1 MKAIDRPALT
11 RAPYSMRYVGA
22 RSAAAILLALF
33 LSPSAAL
40 PQPRGVS
47 LVGRVVDAD
56 NDRPL
61 RRAMVSMARQN
72 VQARAVLTDEDGR
85 FAIDLSDPSIA
96 IVITKAGYASTVIE
110 IDRRTPAREL
120 DVRLRRGAAI
130 SGRLLEQGQLAI
142 GARVLAR
149 RIDDTSNAAPTYQAE
164 ADDLGEYRIG
174 GLPAGQYIVT
184 TFSGPQA
191 VRVTSGFFSDR
202 EAVPGIAFNRNPLLA
217 ETSKRVVDARAG
229 QETADVDF
237 TVAPLQTPPEAT
249 AAAAQSLKAT
259 ENDPGAISGRVITPS
274 GQPVGGAL
282 IMVSGNNQSRMVIAD
297 RNGQFDAGRFTDG
310 DYKIETGKYGY
321 LTPEFR
327 PMPESQTALMVRV
340 GADTRIHDIDVVLAR
355 GGAIAGTIVDSAA
368 EPFQGVLVRA
378 LRLRQQD
385 GRALASSAGS
395 PRLTDDRGRYR
406 LFGLPPGT
414 YLVVATLD
422 AIETVSGRARAR
434 GFAPVYYP
442 STAHVESAQ
451 AVPVEFDAV
460 ATGID
465 LTFAVSSTARVI
477 GRAVNAVREPLP
489 GRVALMVSAR
499 SGGVVAEPRVAR
511 IERDGSF
518 SLADIPPGDY
528 VLHAIGE
535 RGPGVAPEFGAEY
548 ITVGEQD
555 APPLTIRTTPGATL
569 EGRFVAEGRSTL
581 PLRAQVLHAA
591 PLDVDRSPPDGRGPE
606 GLAVH
611 DDGRFYL
618 TGLFGPMRLTY
629 PAPSGWY
636 LKAVTIGGV
645 DVTDRPFDFGFVEEI
660 FPNAEVVLS
669 NAGARIT
676 GSVADAAAR
685 RATEFVVLAFSTNRA
700 DWFTGSRHLKRAVTG
715 ANGSFD
721 VDDLPP
727 GEYFIAA
734 IDALPRGDWQ
744 SPEALDLLVQR
755 AERVTLTEGQERTMT
770 LPLTR
775 G

>member
-1 MKAIDRPALT
+1 
-11 RAPYSMRYVGA
+11 
-22 RSAAAILLALF
+22 
-33 LSPSAAL
+33 
-40 PQPRGVS
+40 
-47 LVGRVVDAD
+47 
-56 NDRPL
+56 
-61 RRAMVSMARQN
+61 
-72 VQARAVLTDEDGR
+72 
-85 FAIDLSDPSIA
+85 
-96 IVITKAGYASTVIE
+96 
-110 IDRRTPAREL
+110 
-120 DVRLRRGAAI
+120 
-130 SGRLLEQGQLAI
+130 
-142 GARVLAR
+142 
-149 RIDDTSNAAPTYQAE
+149 
-164 ADDLGEYRIG
+164 
-174 GLPAGQYIVT
+174 
-184 TFSGPQA
+184 
-191 VRVTSGFFSDR
+191 
-202 EAVPGIAFNRNPLLA
+202 
-217 ETSKRVVDARAG
+217 
-229 QETADVDF
+229 
-237 TVAPLQTPPEAT
+237 
-249 AAAAQSLKAT
+249 
-259 ENDPGAISGRVITPS
+259 
-274 GQPVGGAL
+274 
-282 IMVSGNNQSRMVIAD
+282 
-297 RNGQFDAGRFTDG
+297 
-310 DYKIETGKYGY
+310 
-321 LTPEFR
+321 
-327 PMPESQTALMVRV
+327 
-340 GADTRIHDIDVVLAR
+340 
-355 GGAIAGTIVDSAA
+355 
-368 EPFQGVLVRA
+368 
-378 LRLRQQD
+378 
-385 GRALASSAGS
+385 
-395 PRLTDDRGRYR
+395 
-406 LFGLPPGT
+406 LPPGT

-422 AIETVSGRARAR
+422 ATETVSGRDRAR

-451 AVPVEFDAV
+451 AVPVEFDAI

-465 LTFAVSSTARVI
+465 LTFSVSSTARVI
-477 GRAVNAVREPLP
+477 GRVVNAAREPMP

-499 SGGVVAEPRVAR
+499 SGSVVAEPRVAR
-511 IERDGSF
+511 IARDGSF
-518 SLADIPPGDY
+518 SLADVPPGDY

-555 APPLTIRTTPGATL
+555 APPMTIRTTPGATL
-569 EGRFVAEGRSTL
+569 EGRFVGEGRSTL

-591 PLDVDRSPPDGRGPE
+591 PLDADRSPPDGRGPE

-645 DVTDRPFDFGFVEEI
+645 DVTDRPFDFGFVEES

-685 RATEFVVLAFSTNRA
+685 RASEFVVLAFSTNRA

-734 IDALPRGDWQ
+734 IDALPRGEWQ

>member
-1 MKAIDRPALT
+1 
-11 RAPYSMRYVGA
+11 MR
-22 RSAAAILLALF
+22 RAAAILLTLF

-40 PQPRGVS
+40 PQPRAVS
-47 LVGRVVDAD
+47 LSGRVVDAD

-61 RRAMVSMARQN
+61 RRAMVFVAQRDAQS
-72 VQARAVLTDEDGR
+72 RAVLTDEDGR
-85 FAIDLSDPSIA
+85 FVIDLSDPSIA
-96 IVITKAGYASTVIE
+96 IVISKAGYASTVIE
-110 IDRRTPAREL
+110 PDRRTPAREL

-130 SGRLLEQGQLAI
+130 SGRLVEQGQPAI
-142 GARVLAR
+142 GARVFAR
-149 RIDDTSNAAPTYQAE
+149 RIDDASNAAPTYQTE

-174 GLPAGQYIVT
+174 GLPAGQYTVAA
-184 TFSGPQA
+184 FSGPQG
-191 VRVTSGFFSDR
+191 VRVTVDR
-202 EAVPGIAFNRNPLLA
+202 EAVQSWIAFGRVPVLA
-217 ETSKRVVDARAG
+217 ETSKRVVEARAG
-229 QETADVDF
+229 QEAADVDF
-237 TVAPLQTPPEAT
+237 TVAPLQTPPQAT

-282 IMVSGNNQSRMVIAD
+282 VMVSGNNQSRMVTAD
-297 RNGQFDAGRFTDG
+297 RNGQFDAGRFKEG

-321 LTPEFR
+321 LTPDFR

-340 GADTRIHDIDVVLAR
+340 GGDTRVHDLDVVLAR
-355 GGAIAGTIVDSAA
+355 GGAIAGAIVDGAG
-368 EPFQGVLVRA
+368 EPFQGVMVRA

-385 GRALASSAGS
+385 ERTLASSAGS

-422 AIETVSGRARAR
+422 ARETVSGRERAP

-442 STAHVESAQ
+442 ATAHVESAQ
-451 AVPVEFDAV
+451 AVPVEFDTA

-477 GRAVNAVREPLP
+477 GRALNAAGDPLP
-489 GRVALMVSAR
+489 GRVTLNVSAR
-499 SGGVVAEPRVAR
+499 SGSVTAEPRVAR

-535 RGPGVAPEFGAEY
+535 RAPGVPPEFGSEY

-569 EGRFVAEGRSTL
+569 EGRFVPEGRMTL
-581 PLRAQVLHAA
+581 PLRAQVLHAS
-591 PLDVDRSPPDGRGPE
+591 PVDGDRSPPDGRGPE

-618 TGLFGPMRLTY
+618 TGLYGPMRLTY

-645 DVTDRPFDFGFVEEI
+645 DVTDRTFDFGFVEET

-669 NAGARIT
+669 NAGARIS
-676 GSVADAAAR
+676 GAVADATRR

-700 DWFTGSRHLKRAVTG
+700 NWYTGSRHLKRAVTG
-715 ANGSFD
+715 ESGSFD
-721 VDDLPP
+721 VDGLPP
-727 GEYFIAA
+727 GEYFVAA

-744 SPEALDLLVQR
+744 SADALDLLVQR

-770 LPLTR
+770 LPLTPR
-775 G
+775 